1 MATKPIGSDPGK
13 RGLMQ
18 GVFRGD
24 LLAKLSDV
32 PGEKAK
38 SAVSRD
44 VVKSDI
50 LDPVVKG
57 KERRRLIN
65 ETIIFWETYFKM
77 LPKYEEEGMEKEE
90 DCCDPCAQ
98 FPELGKGSR
107 VKKVGIISAI
117 VGALA
122 TAIALI
128 NEKLKKW
135 ITESPLGK
143 FIKDWSPF
151 FKGNPTSL
159 PGAVPKDP
167 PSVPP
172 SGPPPVTTTRP
183 PVMPSRGGR
192 GMGSDF
198 LTRRGKTIPI
208 SKADDIVGL
217 KVGGPLADI
226 LRSLPTAVSRG
237 DKETQELL
245 LQLIA
250 MGRQEAGLPR
260 R

>member
-1 MATKPIGSDPGK
+1 
-13 RGLMQ
+13 MQ

-24 LLAKLSDV
+24 LLAKLSDI

-77 LPKYEEEGMEKEE
+77 LPKYEEEGMEEEE

-98 FPELGKGSR
+98 FPKLEKESR
-107 VKKVGIISAI
+107 VKKAGLIAAI
-117 VGALA
+117 LGGLV
-122 TAIALI
+122 TAFALI
-128 NEKLKKW
+128 NDALKKW

-183 PVMPSRGGR
+183 
-192 GMGSDF
+192 
-198 LTRRGKTIPI
+198 GKTIPI